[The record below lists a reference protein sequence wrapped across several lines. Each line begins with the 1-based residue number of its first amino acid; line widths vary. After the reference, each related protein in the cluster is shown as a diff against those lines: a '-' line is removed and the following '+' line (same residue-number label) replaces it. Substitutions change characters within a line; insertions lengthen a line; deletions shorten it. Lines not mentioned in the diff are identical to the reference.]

1 MTWRTPLPLAPI
13 LAAAVL
19 LLGAGPGAT
28 EPFLDVYAGA
38 AQTESAT
45 VKAAQRECNFGF
57 FFATCGPQTEAAR
70 GADFD
75 LAAAYGIRGGYWFEG
90 VPWLGIAGD
99 LSTFEADSDDVRFQ
113 IVPFTILMMARLPLL
128 TTDDIPRGRL
138 QPYAGVGPS
147 VFYHKATVDFRPEVS
162 RKIVLD
168 SVDLGLDV
176 RAGLAWQF
184 HRRVG
189 LFGEYRFTYLPIST
203 DGDSDFGPVEERVD
217 AKLTTHHVLFGVSI
231 RF

>member
-1 MTWRTPLPLAPI
+1 M
-13 LAAAVL
+13 LAAGML
-19 LLGAGPGAT
+19 LLSARPAAG
-28 EPFLDVYAGA
+28 EPFLDLYAGA

-45 VKAAQRECNFGF
+45 VKAGQRDCNFGF
-57 FFATCGPQTEAAR
+57 FFATCGPETEATQ

-75 LAAAYGIRGGYWFEG
+75 LAATYGIRGGYWFET

-99 LSTFEADSDDVRFQ
+99 LSTFEADSDNVRFR
-113 IVPFTILMMARLPLL
+113 IVPFTILVMARLPLL
-128 TTDDIPRGRL
+128 TTDDIPRGRV

-147 VFYHKATVDFRPEVS
+147 LFYQKATVDFRPEVS
-162 RKIVLD
+162 RKVGLESI
-168 SVDLGLDV
+168 DLGLDV
-176 RAGLAWQF
+176 RAGLTWQF

-203 DGDSDFGPVEERVD
+203 DSDSDFGPTEERVD
-217 AKLTTHHVLFGVSI
+217 AKLNTHHVLLGVSI